1 MGNRSK
7 IAIIGGTGK
16 VGKRIAAKALEEG
29 YQVRMLVRNPEKVTL
44 RDDRVEVL
52 EGDVQNPEDIQKLLI
67 DCQVVINAFGQ
78 PLKGK
83 QIYSNVTETILV

>member
-1 MGNRSK
+1 
-7 IAIIGGTGK
+7 
-16 VGKRIAAKALEEG
+16 
-29 YQVRMLVRNPEKVTL
+29 MLVRNPKKVTL

-83 QIYSNVTETILV
+83 QIYSSVTETILDLMTDLQIDRYIGVTGGSFYYWRYERIHQ